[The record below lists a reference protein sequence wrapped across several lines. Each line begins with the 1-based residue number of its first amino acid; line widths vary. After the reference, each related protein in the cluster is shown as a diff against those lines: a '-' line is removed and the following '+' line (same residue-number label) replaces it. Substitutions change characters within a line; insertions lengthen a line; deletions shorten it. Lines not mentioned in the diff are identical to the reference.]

1 MFQKLVNR
9 LTIKH
14 IFFDLDR
21 TLWDFET
28 NSRETLEELFSEYL
42 ASKTTLSVG
51 NFINIYHKHNERLW
65 SEYRKG
71 SIKKEVLRWKR
82 FQLTFKELGIV
93 NDALAQQFD
102 SEYIARSPKKTNL
115 FPGTIEI
122 LQYLSQH
129 YKLHIITNGFLET
142 QNLKIDNAGIT
153 PFIHHMTT
161 SEEAGHQKP
170 EPGAFEY
177 SLKKTGAIPK
187 NSIMVGDD
195 LEIDIIGAA
204 NVGMK
209 TIFFNPEKQPHNV
222 KPTWEINSLSEMKRF
237 LWNLV

>member
-28 NSRETLEELFSEYL
+28 NSRETLEELYREKL
-42 ASKTTLSVG
+42 ASQTTIPLEE
-51 NFINIYHKHNERLW
+51 FINIYHKHNERLW

-82 FQLTFKELGIV
+82 FQLTFKELGITN
-93 NDALAQQFD
+93 NDLAQQFD
-102 SEYIARSPKKTNL
+102 NEYITRSPQKTNL
-115 FPGTIEI
+115 FPGTIDI
-122 LQYLSQH
+122 LQYLSRY

-170 EPGAFEY
+170 APGAFEY
-177 SLKKTGAIPK
+177 ALRKTGAIPK
-187 NSIMVGDD
+187 NSVMVGDD

-204 NVGMK
+204 NVGIK
-209 TIFFNPEKQPHNV
+209 TIFFNPEKLAHNF
-222 KPTWEINSLSEMKRF
+222 KPDWEITSLSEMKSF
-237 LWNLV
+237 L